1 MQQSLKKRLN
11 VYKLGKHVYKLDKN
25 VYLRE
30 IDVYKLDGKCL

>member
-30 IDVYKLDGKCL
+30 IDVYKQDGKCL